1 MRVLICGSRKW
12 NDRETMEWEFR
23 DLPMDAVIIH
33 GGAPGADR
41 LAGKI
46 AKDRQMRVEV
56 YAAEWDKYGTA
67 AGPRRN
73 QRMLDEGHP
82 DLVLAFPLAES
93 RGTWD
98 MVRRAKLAGVE
109 VRVIKQRKP

>member
-12 NDRETMEWEFR
+12 NDQDTMEREFR

-33 GGAPGADR
+33 GGAPGADNM
-41 LAGKI
+41 AGSI
-46 AKDRQMRVEV
+46 AKSRGMATDV
-56 YAAEWDKYGTA
+56 YVAEWAKYGTA

-82 DLVLAFPLAES
+82 DLVLAFPLPGS

-98 MVRRAKLAGVE
+98 MVQRAKAAGFE
-109 VRVIKQRKP
+109 VRVIKRDR